1 MARITYVNG
10 AYLPHDVAGV
20 HIEDRGFQFAD
31 GIYEVV
37 QVANG
42 IIVDLDWHLDRL
54 EYSLNELK
62 IPMPMTRAALIVVM
76 KNIIAKNYLPYGVV
90 YMQVTRGVAKR
101 DFAFPKDTQPS
112 LVVVAMRMKPWA
124 DSLIE
129 NGVKVITLPDIR
141 WKRCDIKSVSLLAPV
156 LGKQQA
162 KEAGAFEG
170 WMVDENGFITE
181 GTSSN
186 AFIVTKDKEIITRA
200 KDHRILGGITRAR
213 LFVIAQEQGLT
224 FIERPFTVAEA
235 KAAEEAF
242 ISSSSTF
249 VMPVVRIDDAVV
261 GDGKVGAISKALRK
275 AYREFAGL

>member
-10 AYLPHDVAGV
+10 AYLPHDRAGV

-42 IIVDLDWHLDRL
+42 IIVDLEWHLDRL

-62 IPMPMTRAALIVVM
+62 IPMPMTRAALMVVM
-76 KNIIAKNYLPYGVV
+76 KNVMAKNYLPYGVV

-101 DFAFPKDTQPS
+101 DFAFPKDAQPS
-112 LVVVAMRMKPWA
+112 LVVVAMRMKPWT

-129 NGVKVITLPDIR
+129 NGVKVVTLPDIR

-170 WMVDENGFITE
+170 WMVDENGYITE

-186 AFIVTKDKEIITRA
+186 AFIVTHNKEIITRA

-213 LFVIAQEQGLT
+213 LLVIAAEHGYILK
-224 FIERPFTVAEA
+224 ERTFTVEEA
-235 KAAEEAF
+235 KAATEAF

-249 VMPVVRIDDAVV
+249 VMPVVQIDDTVV

-275 AYREFAGL
+275 AYREFAGI